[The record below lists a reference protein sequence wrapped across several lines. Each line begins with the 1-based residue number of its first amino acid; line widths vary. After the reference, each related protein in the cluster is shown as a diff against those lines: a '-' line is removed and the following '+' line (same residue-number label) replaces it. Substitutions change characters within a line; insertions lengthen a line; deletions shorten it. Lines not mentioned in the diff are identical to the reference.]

1 MARPT
6 SPTFRASRS
15 PHSFKKRSLVLLAL
29 PCSVLPWG
37 PAWAQQCN
45 GGATVTGTLAISAN
59 CDGGS
64 AHPLNMGTGANLTVN
79 AGVTVSNDAGSGR
92 NGDPISVL
100 SSATAST
107 LTNRG
112 TIATGQQIGVNVNGV
127 LTSLVNSGTIS
138 SGVRRGLVITGPGG
152 VIGTLTNTGSIIGP
166 FSGITNNGGIL
177 QTFNNLQGA
186 GNANGA
192 VTYTG
197 PVPVNYNIIINS
209 PSTYGKFTN
218 KDGVTGALS
227 FGIYGT
233 STVAIGSYTGVLN
246 NFTTANVTGA
256 TTGFYGGLNWALG
269 LASGST
275 TVWNLVFSAPVANTN
290 MTSGGTYSLAA
301 VGVTLNPVFDGGT
314 LVLPANAGSAQAFTL
329 NGAGGTLAT
338 TPGGAANLSGV
349 FSGAGGLT
357 VNGGGTLALS
367 GTNSYAGGTT
377 VAAGTLSVSGNS
389 PLGTGPAFVAAGATL
404 MGTGTLRGA
413 LTVAGTLKPGHSP
426 GRLAV
431 NGTVT
436 MNSGSTFQQ
445 DIAGTVQASAAS
457 PAGATGYYSV
467 LNITG
472 GQFVIQPNATLAPRL
487 LNLFTPGEP
496 GFGSTPYTPVLGDS
510 FRVVSADGGIAGRF
524 STLAQPAGLAAGTQ
538 FVQFYNLGG
547 SKSLDLA
554 VIPVSYTTTL
564 AAENLN
570 TRSAAGALD
579 RLAAANQSGTATAAQ
594 DALLAAAA
602 TRNAAGLPAFTR
614 GLAGEVYAATLVAAP
629 QAGLRMQQAVLAHLD
644 DAGSA
649 ANPFAAQM
657 GGRGSLLASA
667 GGGAVPGLQLAAPG
681 GDAMRE
687 GDGSSAAWGEVAY
700 QRGRRS
706 GDQGAG
712 GFTHDLYQAVLGG
725 DVYVRDGIKAGG
737 GLALSNTD
745 VSAGDGQGEG
755 KLRQGALFAYAR
767 MPAASWVVD
776 TLASWGVQSTQHTRT
791 DVTGL
796 TGPTAGLGGKTSG
809 RDALLSAGL
818 SRPTPWRGMVASPYA
833 RLTWQSQHR
842 SAVDEG
848 SAAAA
853 LRVDGFDAQGL
864 RGVLGVTLA
873 STAKHPLQEARTY
886 RFNVGLGA
894 DSGKLLNPELTASL
908 AGMPTTIRAPHA
920 GNGFLQ
926 LGFYGTQRLSGT
938 AFGYVGV
945 STESRR
951 GSVQGSAQ
959 AGVRMVF

>member
-1 MARPT
+1 MARQP
-6 SPTFRASRS
+6 

-64 AHPLNMGTGANLTVN
+64 VKPLNMDTGANLTVN

-209 PSTYGKFTN
+209 PGTYGKFTN

-233 STVAIGSYTGVLN
+233 STVALGAYTGVLN
-246 NFTTANVTGA
+246 NFTAANVTGA

-275 TVWNLVFSAPVANTN
+275 TVWDLVFSTPVANTN

-301 VGVTLNPVFDGGT
+301 VGVSLNPVFDGGT

-338 TPGGAANLSGV
+338 TPGGPANLSGV
-349 FSGAGGLT
+349 FSGPGGLT
-357 VNGGGTLALS
+357 VNGGGMLALS
-367 GTNSYAGGTT
+367 GNNSYAGGTT

-404 MGTGTLRGA
+404 MGTGMLRGA

-436 MNSGSTFQQ
+436 LNSGSTFQQ

-547 SKSLDLA
+547 SKSIDLA

-614 GLAGEVYAATLVAAP
+614 GLAGEVYAATLAAAP

-644 DAGSA
+644 DAGPA
-649 ANPFAAQM
+649 ATQFAAQPA
-657 GGRGSLLASA
+657 GRGSLLASA
-667 GGGAVPGLQLAAPG
+667 GAGPVPGLQLSAT
-681 GDAMRE
+681 GDEAMGPRN
-687 GDGSSAAWGEVAY
+687 DAVWGEVAY

-712 GFTHDLYQAVLGG
+712 GFTQDLYQAVLGG

-745 VSAGDGQGEG
+745 VSAAQGKGE
-755 KLRQGALFAYAR
+755 LRQGALFAYAR

-776 TLASWGVQSTQHTRT
+776 TLASWGVQSTKHTRD

-796 TGPTAGLGGKTSG
+796 STGLGGKTSG
-809 RDALLSAGL
+809 RDALLSAGI
-818 SRPTPWRGMVASPYA
+818 SRPMDWRGMVASPYA

-873 STAKHPLQEARTY
+873 STHNHPLQEERTY

-908 AGMPTTIRAPHA
+908 AGMPTTIRAPQA

-938 AFGYVGV
+938 AFGYIGV

-951 GSVQGSAQ
+951 GAVQGSAQ